1 MDDNIT
7 IPENMSPRKAIK
19 QHCRECIEGGNARKC
34 EITDCP
40 SFPLRAGGRQFDENG
55 KSISPLKTIRKH
67 CLDCCLGS
75 VEEVRNCFDN
85 ECALWPYRFGK
96 NPKMAGRG
104 NIANFTKNR
113 AFGRGENEIVSEG
126 IITPTEEER
135 TINAQ

>member
-1 MDDNIT
+1 MADNIT

-55 KSISPLKTIRKH
+55 ESISPLKTIRKH

-75 VEEVRNCFDN
+75 FEEVKNCIDT
-85 ECALWPYRFGK
+85 ECALWVYRFGH
-96 NPKMAGRG
+96 NPKLKGKG
-104 NIANFTKNR
+104 GPVANLVPNR

-126 IITPTEEER
+126 IITPTEEE
-135 TINAQ
+135 